1 MAKYYCHI
9 VTLFERHRAHSY
21 VVEFSRLAL
30 QFAHVSPSDGN
41 LIRAEMLS
49 RQFNSAVALSDF
61 DAAHSAL
68 LAMTDN
74 VTQQSSLRKL
84 VDRMC
89 ESCHT
94 TELIALPFA
103 GLSTAVGDMLEQKCR
118 SSVDVGRGVPYHQIL
133 YSWRISRNDY
143 RGAASVLLDRIHKLK
158 AAGEGDK
165 LIGEDVLDTPVTRH
179 YLLLINALSCV
190 DPKQAWVFS
199 EGHGG
204 EGGKEGKRRVV
215 TLADVRRGYQEE
227 LDRIAAIQN
236 NQFGFGDEDAME
248 L

>member
-9 VTLFERHRAHSY
+9 VALFERHRAYSY

-30 QFAHVSPSDGN
+30 QFVHVSPSDGN
-41 LIRAEMLS
+41 LIRTEMLS
-49 RQFNSAVALSDF
+49 RQFNAAVALSHF
-61 DAAHSAL
+61 DAAQSAL
-68 LAMTDN
+68 LAMTDQAM
-74 VTQQSSLRKL
+74 QQSSLRKL

-89 ESCHT
+89 ESCHN
-94 TELIALPFA
+94 TELTTLPF
-103 GLSTAVGDMLEQKCR
+103 GSLSPAVDDILAQKCR
-118 SSVDVGRGVPYHQIL
+118 TVSDVARGVPYHQIL

-143 RGAASVLLDRIHKLK
+143 RGAAAVLLDRIQKLK

-179 YLLLINALSCV
+179 YLMLINALSCV

-199 EGHGG
+199 EGFNM
-204 EGGKEGKRRVV
+204 EGKVEKRKVV

-236 NQFGFGDEDAME
+236 NQFGFEEGDAMDV